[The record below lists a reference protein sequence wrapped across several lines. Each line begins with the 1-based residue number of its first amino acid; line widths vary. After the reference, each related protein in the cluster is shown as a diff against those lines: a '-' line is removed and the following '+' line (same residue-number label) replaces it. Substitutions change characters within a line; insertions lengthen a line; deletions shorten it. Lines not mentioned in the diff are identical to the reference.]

1 MDAYR
6 LNIYPAACVGN
17 SLAEPYA
24 GAVEKPLFGLRFVQ
38 FADVCTDL
46 SQEEIR
52 HVYHAVALLGLW
64 RLVDVHAAYISQCL
78 IDGYGLL

>member
-38 FADVCTDL
+38 FAD
-46 SQEEIR
+46 EIGR
-52 HVYHAVALLGLW
+52 AHV
-64 RLVDVHAAYISQCL
+64 
-78 IDGYGLL
+78 